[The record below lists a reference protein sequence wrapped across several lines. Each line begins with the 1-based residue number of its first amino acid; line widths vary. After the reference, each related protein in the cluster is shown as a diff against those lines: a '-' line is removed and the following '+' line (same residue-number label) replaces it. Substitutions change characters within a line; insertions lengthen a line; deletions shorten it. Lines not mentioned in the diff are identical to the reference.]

1 MLSDTGKELD
11 RPEAL
16 SCRVLND
23 STAPIDLGPAEP
35 PRATRAVHGGASSE
49 EYSVR

>member
-1 MLSDTGKELD
+1 MISDTEKELD

-16 SCRVLND
+16 SCTVLND
-23 STAPIDLGPAEP
+23 STVPIGLGSAEP
-35 PRATRAVHGGASSE
+35 PRAARAVHGGASSE